1 MVFVLKQK
9 RYACVCEIGSSVRLP
24 SNHMLHLNS
33 ENSLGNRN
41 NSSCELRGFQT
52 TEKEGSRHYTYIA
65 IPLIQGFTTYKTQF
79 HKPESYK
86 KSTEKYT
93 LMPRLSLL
101 KKF

>member
-41 NSSCELRGFQT
+41 NSSCELRGFQRPIRRRKKKGVGT
-52 TEKEGSRHYTYIA
+52 TRI
-65 IPLIQGFTTYKTQF
+65 
-79 HKPESYK
+79 
-86 KSTEKYT
+86 
-93 LMPRLSLL
+93 
-101 KKF
+101 